1 MTFAAS
7 RPFRLGTALADAASL
22 LAAVLIVPFAILA
35 IGAPFALA
43 GAALLWLARIARA
56 AL

>member
-1 MTFAAS
+1 MTSAATRS
-7 RPFRLGTALADAASL
+7 FNLGAILADAGSL
-22 LAAVLIVPFAILA
+22 LAAVLFIPFAILA

-43 GAALLWLARIARA
+43 GAALLWLARLARA